1 MKRSLA
7 VILIG
12 LITVVSPSFSNAA
25 GVIDEQYSINKDGA
39 QPDKVGVLF
48 EESVDT
54 LRMPTL
60 LFASSKDKE
69 KPLQGIDFC
78 SSLEDPKCSTAQSVL
93 YYALLPP
100 CKSLSEVDCI
110 ESIYAIVPGSPARIK
125 GVYRESIPAK
135 VDHAYKADPENG
147 LPQGANSGVW
157 EIPNVKHGGN
167 TADYVAIVSR
177 VGAVKREGTKWV
189 ATNSGK
195 LYGGGDFRAAIFPTN
210 IVKDARY
217 KSNTAKVSPMSWGGN
232 SVEIGHPSQ
241 LPFDVCAIV
250 GDGVCA
256 MREPFPENVKF
267 GMVVRFSKVISGW
280 MHGRIDSPEI
290 DYELTSYGTR
300 IDMKG
305 EATRVPILAGW
316 ASPNEFSSEVKNK
329 YPYLANIGSG
339 SYPGSSGEDAM
350 EMLGVW
356 SKVLKDTAA
365 ANPTQWIFYDL
376 GERDIASASA
386 CIKSSKTLAGFVT
399 TNSTTYTATPPIYNE
414 QTGTLDYK
422 VASPHF
428 LPDGKVFQGNYNLY
442 IDSKVARCIYKFSN
456 APISATVS
464 ITSADG
470 GQQSVATTVVSEQS
484 GWISLSA
491 AGFTFSSPTLK
502 VKFSQDPNAVAV
514 QTPTPIVE
522 PKAPEVTP
530 TVEPKAPEVTPTA
543 TAQAIKPITASPKK
557 VTITCVKGKLIKKVA
572 AVSPKCPTGYK
583 KKAK

>member
-1 MKRSLA
+1 MFFSRDCYIWHMKRNHA
-7 VILIG
+7 AILIG

-25 GVIDEQYSINKDGA
+25 GVIDEQYSINQGGA
-39 QPDKVGVLF
+39 QPGKVGVLF

-60 LFASSKDKE
+60 LFANAMDKE

-125 GVYRESIPAK
+125 GLYRQSIPAK
-135 VDHAYKADPENG
+135 VSHPFKADPENG
-147 LPQGANSGVW
+147 LPQGGNSGVW

-177 VGAVKREGTKWV
+177 VGVIKREGTKWV
-189 ATNSGK
+189 ATSDGK
-195 LYGGGDFRAAIFPTN
+195 ISNDGDFRAAIFPTK
-210 IVKDARY
+210 IVKDSRY
-217 KSNTAKVSPMSWGGN
+217 KANTSKISPMSWGN
-232 SVEIGHPSQ
+232 SVETNHVSE

-250 GDGVCA
+250 GDGICA
-256 MREPFPENVKF
+256 MRESFPKNVKF
-267 GMVVRFSKVISGW
+267 GMVVRFSKVINGW

-305 EATRVPILAGW
+305 EATKVPILAGW
-316 ASPNEFSSEVKNK
+316 ASPNEFSSEAKNK
-329 YPYLANIGSG
+329 YQTLTDIGSS
-339 SYPGSSGEDAM
+339 SYPGVSGEFSM
-350 EMLGVW
+350 RMLGVW

-365 ANPTQWIFYDL
+365 ANPSQWIFYDL
-376 GERDIASASA
+376 SEREIANSSD

-399 TNSTTYTATPPIYNE
+399 TNSTTYTASPPIYNE

-428 LPDGKVFQGNYNLY
+428 LPDGKVFQGKYNLY
-442 IDSKVARCIYKFSN
+442 IDSKVARCIYKFSD

-470 GQQSVATTVVSEQS
+470 EQQNVATTLVSEQS

-502 VKFSQDPNAVAV
+502 VKFTQDPNSVAV
-514 QTPTPIVE
+514 QKP
-522 PKAPEVTP
+522 TP
-530 TVEPKAPEVTPTA
+530 TVEPKAPEVKPAA
-543 TAQAIKPITASPKK
+543 TAQAVKPIAGSPKK
-557 VTITCVKGKLIKKVA
+557 VTITCVKGKVIKKVA

-583 KKAK
+583 KKA

>member
-1 MKRSLA
+1 MKRIYPA
-7 VILIG
+7 ILIG
-12 LITVVSPSFSNAA
+12 LITVVSPSFSNAT

-39 QPDKVGVLF
+39 QPGKVGVLF

-60 LFASSKDKE
+60 LFANALDKE
-69 KPLQGIDFC
+69 KPSQGIDFC
-78 SSLEDPKCSTAQSVL
+78 SSLEDPKCSSAQSVL

-177 VGAVKREGTKWV
+177 VGVVKREGTKWV

-217 KSNTAKVSPMSWGGN
+217 KSNTAKVSPKSWGGN

-250 GDGVCA
+250 GDGICA
-256 MREPFPENVKF
+256 MRQAFPANVKF

-316 ASPNEFSSEVKNK
+316 ASPNEFSSEAKNK
-329 YPYLANIGSG
+329 YPYLTNIGSG
-339 SYPGSSGEDAM
+339 LYPGSSGEDAM
-350 EMLGVW
+350 EMVGVW

-365 ANPTQWIFYDL
+365 AYPSQWIFYDL

-428 LPDGKVFQGNYNLY
+428 LPDGKVFQGKYNLY
-442 IDSKVARCIYKFSN
+442 IDSKVARCIYKFSD

-484 GWISLSA
+484 GWLLLSA
-491 AGFTFSSPTLK
+491 VGFTFSTPTLK
-502 VKFSQDPNAVAV
+502 VKLIQDPNAVVV
-514 QTPTPIVE
+514 QTPTPNVE
-522 PKAPEVTP
+522 PKAPEVKP
-530 TVEPKAPEVTPTA
+530 VA
-543 TAQAIKPITASPKK
+543 TAQANKPIAASPKK
-557 VTITCVKGKLIKKVA
+557 VTITCVKGKLIKKIS

-583 KKAK
+583 KKTQ

>member
-1 MKRSLA
+1 MKRIYPA
-7 VILIG
+7 ILIG
-12 LITVVSPSFSNAA
+12 LITVVSPSFSNAT
-25 GVIDEQYSINKDGA
+25 GVIDEQYSMNKDGA
-39 QPDKVGVLF
+39 QPGKVGVLF

-60 LFASSKDKE
+60 LFANALDKE

-78 SSLEDPKCSTAQSVL
+78 SSLEDPKCSSAQSVL

-177 VGAVKREGTKWV
+177 VGVVKREGTKWV

-217 KSNTAKVSPMSWGGN
+217 KSNTAKVSPKSWGGN

-250 GDGVCA
+250 GDGICA
-256 MREPFPENVKF
+256 MRQAFPENVKF

-316 ASPNEFSSEVKNK
+316 ASPNEFSSEAKNK
-329 YPYLANIGSG
+329 YPYLTNIGSG

-350 EMLGVW
+350 EMVGVW

-365 ANPTQWIFYDL
+365 AYPSQWIFYDL

-428 LPDGKVFQGNYNLY
+428 LPDGKVFQGKYNLY
-442 IDSKVARCIYKFSN
+442 IDSKVARCIYKFSD

-484 GWISLSA
+484 GWLHLNA
-491 AGFTFSSPTLK
+491 VGFTFSTPTLK
-502 VKFSQDPNAVAV
+502 VKLTQDPNAVAV
-514 QTPTPIVE
+514 QTPTPNVE
-522 PKAPEVTP
+522 PKAPEVKP
-530 TVEPKAPEVTPTA
+530 VA
-543 TAQAIKPITASPKK
+543 TAQANKPIAASPKK
-557 VTITCVKGKLIKKVA
+557 VTITCVKGKLIKKIS

-583 KKAK
+583 KKA

>member
-1 MKRSLA
+1 
-7 VILIG
+7 
-12 LITVVSPSFSNAA
+12 
-25 GVIDEQYSINKDGA
+25 
-39 QPDKVGVLF
+39 
-48 EESVDT
+48 
-54 LRMPTL
+54 
-60 LFASSKDKE
+60 
-69 KPLQGIDFC
+69 
-78 SSLEDPKCSTAQSVL
+78 
-93 YYALLPP
+93 
-100 CKSLSEVDCI
+100 
-110 ESIYAIVPGSPARIK
+110 
-125 GVYRESIPAK
+125 
-135 VDHAYKADPENG
+135 
-147 LPQGANSGVW
+147 
-157 EIPNVKHGGN
+157 
-167 TADYVAIVSR
+167 
-177 VGAVKREGTKWV
+177 
-189 ATNSGK
+189 
-195 LYGGGDFRAAIFPTN
+195 
-210 IVKDARY
+210 
-217 KSNTAKVSPMSWGGN
+217 
-232 SVEIGHPSQ
+232 
-241 LPFDVCAIV
+241 
-250 GDGVCA
+250 
-256 MREPFPENVKF
+256 
-267 GMVVRFSKVISGW
+267 
-280 MHGRIDSPEI
+280 
-290 DYELTSYGTR
+290 
-300 IDMKG
+300 
-305 EATRVPILAGW
+305 VPILAGW

-484 GWISLSA
+484 GWIRLSA

-514 QTPTPIVE
+514 QTPTPTVE

>member
-1 MKRSLA
+1 
-7 VILIG
+7 
-12 LITVVSPSFSNAA
+12 
-25 GVIDEQYSINKDGA
+25 
-39 QPDKVGVLF
+39 
-48 EESVDT
+48 
-54 LRMPTL
+54 MPTL
-60 LFASSKDKE
+60 LFANALDKE
-69 KPLQGIDFC
+69 KPSQGIDFC
-78 SSLEDPKCSTAQSVL
+78 SSLEDPKCSTAQFVL

-210 IVKDARY
+210 IVKDASY
-217 KSNTAKVSPMSWGGN
+217 KSNTAKVSPKSWGGN

-241 LPFDVCAIV
+241 LPFDVCAVV
-250 GDGVCA
+250 GDGICA
-256 MREPFPENVKF
+256 MRQAFPQNVKF

-316 ASPNEFSSEVKNK
+316 ASPNEFSSEAKNK
-329 YPYLANIGSG
+329 YPYLTNIGSG

-350 EMLGVW
+350 EMVGVW

-365 ANPTQWIFYDL
+365 AYPSQWIFYDL

-414 QTGTLDYK
+414 QTGTLDYR

-428 LPDGKVFQGNYNLY
+428 LPDGKVFQGKYNLY

-484 GWISLSA
+484 GWLNLSA
-491 AGFTFSSPTLK
+491 VGFTFSTPTLK
-502 VKFSQDPNAVAV
+502 VKLTQEAPAATP
-514 QTPTPIVE
+514 TPTPIATQAPAPVE
-522 PKAPEVTP
+522 SAAPAP
-530 TVEPKAPEVTPTA
+530 TL
-543 TAQAIKPITASPKK
+543 KPVMAKK
-557 VTITCVKGKLIKKVA
+557 IAITCVKGKLVKKVS
-572 AVSPKCPTGYK
+572 AVNPKCPAGYK
-583 KKAK
+583 KK